1 VSAGWPRTS
10 TATLADVLDVRLART
25 DEELRAALELRR
37 RVFCDEQ
44 GVSPEADRDG
54 RDAEAIHL
62 VAMDDERVIGTCR
75 LVMRGSVARLGRLA
89 VEPDVRRR
97 GVGGAI
103 LAAASGIAHKAGAT
117 EIDLHAQT
125 YALAL
130 YRNDGYRER
139 GEEFIEEGIRHVA
152 MRKPLA

>member
-1 VSAGWPRTS
+1 M
-10 TATLADVLDVRLART
+10 
-25 DEELRAALELRR
+25 
-37 RVFCDEQ
+37 
-44 GVSPEADRDG
+44 SPAADRDG
-54 RDAEAIHL
+54 HDTEAIHL
-62 VAMDDERVIGTCR
+62 VAVDAGRVIGTCR

-89 VEPDVRRR
+89 GEADARRR
-97 GVGGAI
+97 GVGAAI
-103 LAAASGIAHKAGAT
+103 LAAASGIARTAGAT